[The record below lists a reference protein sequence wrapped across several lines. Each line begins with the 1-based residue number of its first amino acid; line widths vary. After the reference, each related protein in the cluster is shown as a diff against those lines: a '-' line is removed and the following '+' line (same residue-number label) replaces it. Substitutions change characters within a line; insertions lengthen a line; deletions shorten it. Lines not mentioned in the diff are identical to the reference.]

1 MNDTYFYEVSLLW
14 DFETK
19 GTLRSLVTPDTIEVV
34 TPVEF
39 PKGMKG
45 KWTPEHLFVAA
56 VSSCFLSAFLLVADN
71 SKFLFTSFE
80 SSATGKVEKLD
91 GKLCVTEIILKP
103 TLVIPSTQKED
114 KAIRILEMSERA
126 CAIARSIKT
135 KVILQPIIIL
145 N

>member
-19 GTLRSLVTPDTIEVV
+19 GTLRSQVTADTIEVV

-114 KAIRILEMSERA
+114 KAIRILEMSEKA

-135 KVILQPIIIL
+135 KVILEPIILL